1 LALGP
6 VFAFAVRDAGFQA
19 GNLKITRLN
28 APGYMIFVAN
38 VLFSLLFLLG
48 FSDPKPQSTPLP
60 EEEKNTK
67 TAVEL
72 TSKHQ
77 ESEIIVYSSRH
88 MLKIV
93 LWENGGWLHLVIKF
107 IAGFQQYAMETAIT
121 PITRTQFNWGSFE
134 NAIALLLIAIVMV
147 IGIVLT
153 LLLQKQ
159 GFSERFVLTLGVCSM
174 GIGVLILLV
183 FCSGSLIFVWQLS
196 FGAFFFV
203 TSFPI
208 MNVSSSTLFSKSI
221 DPFAPG
227 FFFGMYSFSFGIS
240 GIIPPIIAGSMIDSF
255 PNYLP
260 LFLFLFFV
268 FLAALGSL
276 CSQWKLLG
284 KIQMKNQ
291 VKALT

>member
-1 LALGP
+1 MLSLLLVYANAALGPIEFAIVLPTILEYISCLKGSTFQLGLAIASFNFARTLGFPILGFLGDKVGLKRVFILANLIGALGGLVYALAPNAATLIFGRILSGLGAANATLSLSFVTLASGSDQERHRKLSGIQAIQVPALALGP

-134 NAIALLLIAIVMV
+134 NAIALLLIAIV
-147 IGIVLT
+147 G
-153 LLLQKQ
+153 
-159 GFSERFVLTLGVCSM
+159 
-174 GIGVLILLV
+174 
-183 FCSGSLIFVWQLS
+183 
-196 FGAFFFV
+196 
-203 TSFPI
+203 
-208 MNVSSSTLFSKSI
+208 
-221 DPFAPG
+221 
-227 FFFGMYSFSFGIS
+227 
-240 GIIPPIIAGSMIDSF
+240 
-255 PNYLP
+255 
-260 LFLFLFFV
+260 
-268 FLAALGSL
+268 
-276 CSQWKLLG
+276 
-284 KIQMKNQ
+284 
-291 VKALT
+291 